1 MDDSSATVS
10 GNFYPQDFN
19 LEDVDIITDSGEIY
33 KLKYLVTELSFFE
46 DIFSFACSGNVIL
59 RDALAIIEKLE
70 LNGSE
75 FIQITYSK
83 SKEQD
88 ESLKN
93 KRRYKLY
100 KIGNRKPSGNK
111 ASEFFTLY
119 FCSEELLLSEQLK
132 ISKSYKGQSVSDIV
146 YSLLKDDENGLKVNV
161 MKIQNIE
168 QTYGIYDFIIPR
180 LKPFEAISWLSGYAR
195 PAQDKGADMVFF
207 ETNDGYYFRSLQ
219 SMFTEDTYAT
229 YKYQPSNVG
238 DMDNRM
244 NILEYEFIDTY
255 DSLKSTSSGITASR
269 LISID
274 PLTRTQ
280 TVTDF
285 NKDKLP
291 GYSNSGSSVNRFNKK
306 STEMYESS
314 LKLAFSNANQ
324 VDDPYLKQSQKDVSK
339 DIFIETYLQNR
350 AAQIALSNY
359 TVMKAV
365 IPGDSGI
372 TAGRTVDISLFS
384 LQVDGD
390 DKNQTRAKDEYF
402 SGKYLVTA
410 VRHIIQTQGIYQ
422 TVLELA
428 KESLKS
434 KYISDTSSN
443 E

>member
-1 MDDSSATVS
+1 MVNSSS
-10 GNFYPQDFN
+10 PNGNFYPQDFD
-19 LEDVDIITDSGEIY
+19 LESVDIITDSGEVY

-59 RDALAIIEKLE
+59 RDAVGIIEKLQ

-75 FIQITYSK
+75 FIQITYGKYK
-83 SKEQD
+83 SQD
-88 ESLKN
+88 ESSKN

-100 KIGNRKPSGNK
+100 KVGNRKPSGNK

-132 ISKSYKGQSVSDIV
+132 ISKSYKGQAVSDIV
-146 YSLLKDDENGLKVNV
+146 FNLLKDDENGLKVNV

-168 QTYGIYDFIIPR
+168 QTYGTYDFVVPR

-195 PAQDKGADMVFF
+195 PSEDTGADMLFF

-219 SMFTEDTYAT
+219 SMFSDDTYAT
-229 YKYQPSNVG
+229 YKYQPSNIG
-238 DMDNRM
+238 NMDNRM
-244 NILEYEFIDTY
+244 NILEYEFIKTY
-255 DSLKSTSSGITASR
+255 DSLDATSSGINASR
-269 LISID
+269 LITID
-274 PLTRTQ
+274 PLNRTQ

-285 NKDKLP
+285 NKDKLE

-306 STEMYESS
+306 STEMYDGSFR
-314 LKLAFSNANQ
+314 LAFGNSNQ
-324 VDDPYLKQSQKDVSK
+324 VDDPYIKQSQGDVAK
-339 DIFIETYLQNR
+339 DIFVETYVPNR
-350 AAQIALSNY
+350 SAQIALSNY
-359 TVMKAV
+359 TVMKAI

-372 TAGRTVDISLFS
+372 TAGRTVEILLYS

-390 DKNQTRAKDEYF
+390 NKNQTRAKDEYF

-410 VRHIIQTQGIYQ
+410 VRHIIQTQGVFQ

-434 KYISDTSSN
+434 NYNSSTTTY